1 MDYEEVKNKA
11 LSILGFRSHSELELR
26 QKLRQKG
33 AEEEDIDSAIEF
45 LKEYNFINDED
56 YARRLAHDLVK
67 LKNFGLYRVRRE
79 LEAKGIDSDTI
90 EITIQELED
99 NEEERLMPL
108 VEKKL
113 GGNFERKNIDKT
125 IRYFLYR
132 GYSFDDIR
140 HCIDYARQ
148 NGEEYGL

>member
-1 MDYEEVKNKA
+1 MDYEEVKSKA

-33 AEEEDIDSAIEF
+33 AEDEDIDRAIEF
-45 LKEYNFINDED
+45 LKEYKFIDDED
-56 YARRLAHDLVK
+56 YARLLAHDLVK

-79 LEAKGIDSDTI
+79 LEVKGIDSDTI
-90 EITIQELED
+90 EITIQELDD
-99 NEEERLMPL
+99 NEEERLLPL

-140 HCIDYARQ
+140 HCIDYAKQ